1 LSYSIRSI
9 INNAAAATAAAHIHT
24 SAAAT
29 SDNENFHSRSH
40 YAIYI
45 SSV

>member
-1 LSYSIRSI
+1 LSYSIRRI
-9 INNAAAATAAAHIHT
+9 INNAAAAATAAHVHT

-29 SDNENFHSRSH
+29 SDTEDFHSRSH